1 MVVHSLETFFN
12 PSSIAV
18 IGASEKLNSVGMKIF
33 KNLIDGGYSGAIYPV
48 NPKHKT
54 VLDKTAFPSVED
66 ITSPVDLAV
75 IVTPAATTPDIL
87 NQCAN
92 KGIHHVIIISAG
104 FNETGDEGAQLERKI
119 KEIASKHN
127 IHILGPN
134 CLGMMLPHL
143 KLNLTFSN
151 SIAIPG
157 NIGVIS
163 QSGAILSSILDWAV
177 ARNIRFSS
185 LFSLGNAIDLD
196 FGNILDYLALDPHTQ
211 SILLYIESVHNARR
225 FMSALRVAASKK
237 PVVVV
242 KAGREGE
249 GSRAA
254 ISHTGA
260 LIGYDDVFDSA
271 LKRAGVVRVTTIE
284 QLFTAAEI
292 LSKNFQVKGNRLA
305 IVTNGGGAGVMAAD
319 QSSRS
324 EITVAKL
331 SKSTITSLDKVLP
344 KFWSHQ
350 NPVDILGDASPERY
364 SDAITTCLSDPNV
377 DGLLAILTPV
387 AMSQPD
393 EVAKEII
400 SIAQKNEK
408 PILTCWFGEQQVKS
422 ARNLFSANNIP
433 SFSTPESAI
442 EAFSYLASYHHN
454 QQLLMQIPAP
464 IPFQSKG
471 DSVGSKMIIESA
483 LAENRKILTSIESK
497 AILSAFKIPTTL
509 TIEARTAPDALI
521 AAESLGFPVVM
532 KINSP
537 DITHKQDV
545 GGVQVNITN
554 AQAVREL
561 FKKMIERAKKLQPSA
576 QILGVTIE
584 HMRKE
589 LNDRELMI
597 GIFRDP
603 TFGPVISFGAG
614 GTIVEVIKDR
624 AIALPPLNRF
634 IAESLISQTKISK
647 LLGKFR
653 NMPKVQMEAVIS
665 ILLKVSEIVCE
676 LPQIREM
683 DINPLIVN
691 EHSAIAVDAR
701 IVVDF
706 NSPALTPY
714 DHMAIHPYPSY
725 LVKQWQLADGTN
737 ICIRPIRPEDAEI
750 NQEFVRQLSSESKYF
765 RFMGSVKEL
774 SLSTLLHFTQLDYDR
789 EMALIASI
797 LQDGQEKCIGVT
809 RYIVDPN
816 KEMAEFSIAVADD
829 WQGKG
834 IGSTLLINLLNVAKI
849 KGVKILQG
857 VILANNEN
865 MKKLAMNLGFSI
877 KPDTDKNL
885 IIAEKK
891 MYE

>member
-1 MVVHSLETFFN
+1 MVVIHSLNTFFN
-12 PSSIAV
+12 PRSVAI
-18 IGASEKLNSVGMKIF
+18 IGASEKLDSVGMKVF
-33 KNLIDGGYSGAIYPV
+33 KNLIEGGYSGAIYPI
-48 NPKHKT
+48 NPKYKT
-54 VLDKTAFPSVED
+54 ILGKTAFPSVKD
-66 ITSPVDLAV
+66 VTFSIDLAV

-92 KGIHHVIIISAG
+92 KGIHNVIIISAG
-104 FNETGDEGAQLERKI
+104 FNETGEEGAQLEQTI
-119 KEIASKHN
+119 KEIASKNN

-134 CLGMMLPHL
+134 CLGMMLPHQ

-157 NIGVIS
+157 NIGLIS

-177 ARNIRFSS
+177 ARNIGFSS

-196 FGNILDYLALDPHTQ
+196 FANILDHLALDSHTQ
-211 SILLYIESVHNARR
+211 SILLYIESVRHARR
-225 FMSALRVAASKK
+225 FMSSIRIAASKK

-249 GSRAA
+249 GARAA
-254 ISHTGA
+254 ITHTGA
-260 LIGYDDVFDSA
+260 IISDDDVFDSA

-284 QLFTAAEI
+284 QLFTAAEM

-324 EITVAKL
+324 EVTVAKL
-331 SKSTITSLDKVLP
+331 SNSTISSLDKVLP

-350 NPVDILGDASPERY
+350 NPVDILGDASPKRY
-364 SDAITTCLSDPNV
+364 SDAIAICLTDPNV

-400 SIAQKNEK
+400 SIAKKNEK

-422 ARNLFSANNIP
+422 ARELFSTNNIP

-442 EAFSYLASYHHN
+442 EAFSYITSYHHN

-464 IPFQSKG
+464 IPFQSKS
-471 DSVGSKMIIESA
+471 DSLGSKMIIESA
-483 LAENRKILTSIESK
+483 LAENRKVLTANESK
-497 AILSAFKIPTTL
+497 AILAAFEIPTTL
-509 TIEARTAPDALI
+509 TIEAHTANEALI

-554 AQAVREL
+554 AETVREL
-561 FKKMIERAKKLQPSA
+561 FKKMIERAKELQSTA
-576 QILGVTIE
+576 RISGVTIE
-584 HMRKE
+584 RMRKE
-589 LNDRELMI
+589 PNDRELMI
-597 GIFRDP
+597 GIFHDP

-614 GTIVEVIKDR
+614 GSIVEIIKDR
-624 AIALPPLNRF
+624 AVALPPINRY
-634 IAESLISQTKISK
+634 IAESLINQTKISK

-653 NMPKVQMEAVIS
+653 NMPKIQMEAVIS

-691 EHSAIAVDAR
+691 ENSAIAVDAR

-706 NSPALTPY
+706 TPPALTPY
-714 DHMAIHPYPSY
+714 EHMAIHPYPTY

-737 ICIRPIRPEDAEI
+737 ICIRPIRPEDTEI
-750 NQEFVRQLSSESKYF
+750 KYSGFMRSIKEHLLSS
-765 RFMGSVKEL
+765 
-774 SLSTLLHFTQLDYDR
+774 LLHFPQLDYDR

-797 LQDGQEKCIGVT
+797 LQNGHEKCIGVT

-816 KEMAEFSIAVADD
+816 KETAEFSIAVSDE
-829 WQGKG
+829 WQEKG
-834 IGSTLLINLLNVAKI
+834 IGTTLLINLLNVAKI
-849 KGVKILQG
+849 NGVKLLQG
-857 VILANNEN
+857 EIPANNQN
-865 MKKLAMNLGFSI
+865 MKKLALNMGFSI
-877 KPDTDKNL
+877 RPSTDKDL